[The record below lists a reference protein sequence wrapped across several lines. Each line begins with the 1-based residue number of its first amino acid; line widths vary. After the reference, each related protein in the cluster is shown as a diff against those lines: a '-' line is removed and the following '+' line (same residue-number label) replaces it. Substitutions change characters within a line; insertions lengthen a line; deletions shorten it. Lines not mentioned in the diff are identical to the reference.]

1 MNGSRIE
8 CGSQLKPIVAQA
20 HESGDYRPLIESIPY
35 ARTIGLEVQRLGN
48 EVLFILPPKESNLG
62 NPVLPALHGGVI
74 GGFLELSASL
84 HLVLFQQVTRIPRIV
99 DFSLDYL
106 RAAKLVPTYAECRV
120 TRQGRRVANVMV
132 SAWQKTRT
140 EPIATARAHFLIED

>member
-1 MNGSRIE
+1 MIL
-8 CGSQLKPIVAQA
+8 QKLVAEA
-20 HESGDYRPLIESIPY
+20 HEKGEYGALLDAIPY
-35 ARTIGLEVQRLGN
+35 ARHIGLEVQRFGN
-48 EVLFILPPKESNLG
+48 EVLFVLPPKEENLG

-74 GGFLELSASL
+74 GGFLELSAAL
-84 HLVLFQQVTRIPRIV
+84 HLVLFQGVTRMPKIV

-106 RAAKLVPTYAECRV
+106 RAARLVHTYAECRV

-140 EPIATARAHFLIED
+140 EPVATARAHFLIED